1 MANPDVLNGDRVW
14 RIRAHNTAVDS
25 ENQIHDDRV
34 AAAYGFRGGL
44 VPGVTVYGYMTPA
57 AVYGLGRVWLE
68 RGAISV
74 RFLAPFYEGDTVV
87 TRYIAGDS
95 LSVTAERE
103 DGSVCATATASVN
116 AEGGPFPEYPDHP
129 LPDERPVA
137 SPESLAAGTPLGSI
151 TEALD
156 VENADAAPERL
167 LRMANEIL
175 VRNFRLNPWI
185 HTGSEVRHFNAAEPG
200 ELVTVRGV
208 IAESFVRKGRDFAV
222 AALSMSGRAGRPL
235 AAVRHTFIYGL
246 KPV

>member
-1 MANPDVLNGDRVW
+1 MANPFVLDGDRVW
-14 RIRAHNTAVDS
+14 RIRAHNTAADS

-57 AVYGLGRVWLE
+57 AVYGLGRIWLE

-74 RFLAPFYEGDTVV
+74 RFLAPFYEGETVV
-87 TRYIAGDS
+87 TRYIAGES
-95 LSVTAERE
+95 LMITAEQE
-103 DGSVCATATASVN
+103 DGSVCATATATVKTNGDS
-116 AEGGPFPEYPDHP
+116 FPQYPDHP
-129 LPDERPVA
+129 LPAERPVA
-137 SPESLAAGTPLGSI
+137 APESLSEGTALGSI
-151 TEALD
+151 TETLD
-156 VENADAAPERL
+156 VEDAEAAPERL

-175 VRNFRLNPWI
+175 VRNFRMNPWI
-185 HTGSEVRHFNAAEPG
+185 HTSSEVRHFNAAEPG

-208 IAESFVRKGRDFAV
+208 IQESFERKGRHFAM
-222 AALSMSGRAGRPL
+222 AALSMCGRAGRPL